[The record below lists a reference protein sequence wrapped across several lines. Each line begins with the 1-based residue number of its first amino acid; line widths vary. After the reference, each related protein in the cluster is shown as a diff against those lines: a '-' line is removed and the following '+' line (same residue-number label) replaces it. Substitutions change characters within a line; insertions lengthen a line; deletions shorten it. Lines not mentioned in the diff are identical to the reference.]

1 MHRDPNPRR
10 GATTS
15 MCLIHIRDQ
24 RGIIR
29 EVQGRSI
36 QESTRALRKGRLP
49 VDRTRV
55 STLDSN
61 CLEAVYMQVY
71 MQSVRL
77 LLSCPPI

>member
-15 MCLIHIRDQ
+15 MRLIHTLDQ
-24 RGIIR
+24 KGIIR

-49 VDRTRV
+49 VDHTRV
-55 STLDSN
+55 STLDCN
-61 CLEAVYMQVY
+61 CVEAVSMQVE
-71 MQSVRL
+71 V
-77 LLSCPPI
+77 